1 MDWAMDWDW
10 ARWPTQGWARRAC
23 AVCGGRVRPDRRS
36 PDPPFAPRSPH
47 RYRRLEGL
55 VHHRGGSCVPTPES
69 SHIQGATVRGSI
81 TSTETSAANCPQAS
95 SVLPTI
101 EPMATTVQSVPSRAM
116 RLTEGNGVVPSAR
129 SLLKMTTRS
138 SRKRTGSSQRMAVAK
153 ALWRRRRWN
162 DKGNAR

>member
-10 ARWPTQGWARRAC
+10 ARWPTQGWAVGVAAPSAVDGCVQIVEAPIHQLRRDL
-23 AVCGGRVRPDRRS
+23 RN
-36 PDPPFAPRSPH
+36 

-55 VHHRGGSCVPTPES
+55 VHHRGGPCVPTPES

-116 RLTEGNGVVPSAR
+116 RLTEGNGVVPSAPV
-129 SLLKMTTRS
+129 LVENDDAKFQEEN
-138 SRKRTGSSQRMAVAK
+138 GIVA
-153 ALWRRRRWN
+153 ADGRGESPL
-162 DKGNAR
+162 AS